1 MLSPITRHL
10 CTTSPI
16 CLIRRAIRV
25 SSGVRSEGARPS
37 SLDDGA
43 DGDDEADFDDEDDDD
58 YDDDCGDAAREG
70 VVAVRVGVAAPA
82 AEEGGHFWNWGGRM
96 LGGWLVGV
104 FGGFLVEEVGRALVT
119 S

>member
-16 CLIRRAIRV
+16 CLIRRAVRV
-25 SSGVRSEGARPS
+25 CSGVRSEGACAS

-43 DGDDEADFDDEDDDD
+43 DGDDEADFDDEDHDHYDD
-58 YDDDCGDAAREG
+58 YGGDAAREG

-82 AEEGGHFWNWGGRM
+82 AEEGGHFGGPGAGLGSADAGSGFWGGF
-96 LGGWLVGV
+96 W
-104 FGGFLVEEVGRALVT
+104 FW
-119 S
+119 